1 MLIAFAHIIVI
12 DIKVCL
18 FGDCHAGMTQDFTQG
33 VNIHSIHQ
41 ATLGKVVPQ
50 TMGSVL
56 FIQSRPSDIFTKIAF
71 KIADTDGTAV
81 FLDGE

>member
-12 DIKVCL
+12 DIKISL
-18 FGDCHAGMTQDFTQG
+18 FRDGHAGMAQNLTEG
-33 VNIHSIHQ
+33 VNVHTIHQ
-41 ATLGKVVPQ
+41 ASFCEIVPQ